1 MGRDNAQEFL
11 PNLPRY
17 DIAVIN
23 GIRREQILILTG
35 QYLAKATAANALYLA
50 CLSAGRVDITGRTA
64 ARCSSIYAASMTAL
78 TIGHDKAVEEA
89 MEDIEEAGIA
99 KIQRDALIKENARK
113 RRIENIARH
122 NDVVSQI
129 WEDWRECL
137 LEFANSGSEDEE
149 SKDQD

>member
-1 MGRDNAQEFL
+1 M
-11 PNLPRY
+11 
-17 DIAVIN
+17 
-23 GIRREQILILTG
+23 
-35 QYLAKATAANALYLA
+35 
-50 CLSAGRVDITGRTA
+50 

-89 MEDIEEAGIA
+89 NEEAGLA

-137 LEFANSGSEDEE
+137 LEFTNSSSENEE
-149 SKDQD
+149 SENQD

>member
-1 MGRDNAQEFL
+1 
-11 PNLPRY
+11 
-17 DIAVIN
+17 
-23 GIRREQILILTG
+23 
-35 QYLAKATAANALYLA
+35 
-50 CLSAGRVDITGRTA
+50 
-64 ARCSSIYAASMTAL
+64 MTAL

-89 MEDIEEAGIA
+89 NEEGMEDLEEAGIA

-137 LEFANSGSEDEE
+137 LEFPNSGSEDEE
-149 SKDQD
+149 SENQD